1 MEDKWYPGHIAK
13 AKRRIKEKVKAVNS
27 VIEMIDSRIPY
38 SGRAYEWKKLFH
50 NKHSII
56 LLTKSDLSDDEE
68 TKKWAEFYRKQG
80 CICMTI
86 SLKDDVNKVRKN
98 LAKLHS
104 RIPSKSEFKRAM
116 ITGIPNVGKSTLINK
131 ILKRKSMRTG
141 NTPGVTVGLQWINV
155 SKNFLLLDTPGILY
169 SNLYSDNVKHKLI
182 LTGSIKG
189 DVDTLDS
196 AVCYGFEVLRDR
208 YPQLLI
214 DFVDYDFSGEEINV
228 FDVYKTIAK
237 RRGFLLKGGE
247 YDIGRAR
254 DLTLKAFQDGSIG
267 KFSLETPELLEEEKK
282 AEEQM

>member
-50 NKHSII
+50 NKHSIV
-56 LLTKSDLSDDEE
+56 LLTKSDLSDDTITRQWVEY
-68 TKKWAEFYRKQG
+68 YRKQG
-80 CICMTI
+80 SICMTI
-86 SLKDDVNKVRKN
+86 SLKDDVNRVRKN
-98 LAKLHS
+98 LEKLQAK
-104 RIPSKSEFKRAM
+104 IPSKSEFKRAM

-131 ILKRKSMRTG
+131 VIRRKSMRTG

-155 SKNFLLLDTPGILY
+155 SKNFLMLDTPGILY
-169 SNLYSDNVKHKLI
+169 SNLYSDNVKYKLI

-196 AVCYGFEVLRDR
+196 AILYGVTFLREH
-208 YPQLLI
+208 YPKLLTE
-214 DFVDYDFSGEEINV
+214 FVAYDFSDEEINV
-228 FDVYKTIAK
+228 FDLYKVIAK

-247 YDIGRAR
+247 YDLSRAR
-254 DLTLKAFQDGSIG
+254 DLTLKAFQDGTIG

-282 AEEQM
+282 NEE